1 MLNHTMIGSN
11 DIQRTK
17 TFYDAVLGVL
27 GAGPAMEHVNDTGQ
41 TRLFYIHDGSTFGI
55 SEPING
61 EPPPLPMA
69 LPLVSSATH
78 QNSCRHST
86 MRPLPMAAPLRKIRR
101 AYVRVPWA
109 LCTCATSLTQTVT
122 RSAVST
128 VRLDHPKRSLDRS
141 RRRIEMRRRLSTII

>member
-17 TFYDAVLGVL
+17 QFYDAVLGVL

-61 EPPPLPMA
+61 EPATVANGGTIGFICNSPEQLQEFHDAAIANGGTTSEDPPGVREGSMG
-69 LPLVSSATH
+69 
-78 QNSCRHST
+78 T
-86 MRPLPMAAPLRKIRR
+86 MYLCYFLDPDGHKICGIHRPA
-101 AYVRVPWA
+101 
-109 LCTCATSLTQTVT
+109 
-122 RSAVST
+122 
-128 VRLDHPKRSLDRS
+128 
-141 RRRIEMRRRLSTII
+141 